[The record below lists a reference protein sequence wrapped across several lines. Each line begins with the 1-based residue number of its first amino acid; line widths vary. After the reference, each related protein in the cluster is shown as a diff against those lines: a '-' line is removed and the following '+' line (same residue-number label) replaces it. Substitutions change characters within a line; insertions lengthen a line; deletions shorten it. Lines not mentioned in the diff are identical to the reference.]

1 MDSIRLKNKTSAQ
14 LWGEGQHEVHL
25 DTLIVYSISSK
36 LIFGDT
42 ERASLGQNKEY
53 FLKESSHL
61 LYSWG
66 EKTVVGDASTWLL
79 LKNNMKFILFLYAIK
94 LFFFF

>member
-1 MDSIRLKNKTSAQ
+1 MDSIRLQKKHQ
-14 LWGEGQHEVHL
+14 LSCEVRGSMKCIWIL
-25 DTLIVYSISSK
+25 VYSMSSK